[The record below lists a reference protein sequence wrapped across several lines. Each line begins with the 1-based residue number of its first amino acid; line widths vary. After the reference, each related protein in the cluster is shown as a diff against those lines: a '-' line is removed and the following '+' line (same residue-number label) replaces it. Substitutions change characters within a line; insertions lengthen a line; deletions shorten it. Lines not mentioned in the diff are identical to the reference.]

1 MCVYIVDNTP
11 PAQHI
16 PTFFPKSSLTR
27 ILCLADD
34 PADAAALE
42 GLLEQQGYTAVLAS
56 GDGQDYDPEADAS
69 IAAIVVVCQRP
80 DHFGLKFLARFDDRR
95 GRPPVVV
102 LSGDS
107 SVEHAVYCMRSGAAD
122 YLPKPVRADT
132 LAMALEH
139 ARAQTVLQTDRAGLS
154 RAVRRADDER
164 RIAGRSE
171 AIRELRHLIG
181 LVAPTDAA
189 VMIEG
194 ESGTGKELV
203 ARALHAQSRRSTG
216 PFITINCA
224 AMPEG
229 LVEST
234 LFGHEKGAFTGA
246 TARAA
251 GVFERANGGTLFLD
265 EISEMRLDLQ
275 AKLLRVLQESEYERV
290 GGRELLRTDVRV
302 VVSTNR
308 DLAAEVAAGRFRSDL
323 YYRLH
328 VMPVKTPPLRE
339 RPEDIADLID
349 CHLPVACALLGVPV
363 PDLPPATMDVLE
375 SHAWPGNV
383 RELLN
388 ALHRAVILSAGAAL
402 RPEHFR
408 LNAQTRETAAARS
421 IPSELPL
428 NLAELEAMAIARAL
442 EESEGHRAN
451 AAKLLGISERT
462 LRNRLNTPGPMG
474 VVSGRIDRGGEIL
487 SA

>member
-1 MCVYIVDNTP
+1 M
-11 PAQHI
+11 
-16 PTFFPKSSLTR
+16 TR
-27 ILCLADD
+27 ILCFADD

-42 GLLEQQGYTAVLAS
+42 GLLEHQGYTAVLAS
-56 GDGQDYDPEADAS
+56 GDGADFDPGADAS

-80 DHFGLKFLARFDDRR
+80 DHLGLKFLSRFEDRR
-95 GRPPVVV
+95 VRPPV
-102 LSGDS
+102 LILAGDA
-107 SVEHAVYCMRSGAAD
+107 SVEHAVCCMRAGAAD
-122 YLPKPVRADT
+122 YLPKPVRPDT
-132 LAMALEH
+132 LAVALEH
-139 ARAQTVLQTDRAGLS
+139 AQAQRVLASDRAGLS
-154 RAVRRADDER
+154 RAVRRVEDER
-164 RIAGRSE
+164 LIAGRSK
-171 AIRELRHLIG
+171 AIRELRQLIG

-203 ARALHAQSRRSTG
+203 ARSIHAQSRRSTE
-216 PFITINCA
+216 PLVTINCA

-275 AKLLRVLQESEYERV
+275 SKLLRVLQESEYERV

-308 DLAAEVAAGRFRSDL
+308 DLHAEVIAGRFRSDL

-328 VMPVKTPPLRE
+328 VMPVRTPPLRE
-339 RPEDIADLID
+339 RPEDIPDLLD
-349 CHLPVACALLGVPV
+349 HQLPVTCSALGVAI
-363 PDLPPATMDVLE
+363 PDVPPATMDVLQE
-375 SHAWPGNV
+375 YPWPGNV

-388 ALHRAVILSAGAAL
+388 AMHRAVILSAGAAL

-408 LNAQTRETAAARS
+408 LPTAVPAAVAAPAVS
-421 IPSELPL
+421 AELPL
-428 NLAELEAMAIARAL
+428 NLAELEALAISRAL
-442 EESEGHRAN
+442 DESDGHRAN
-451 AAKLLGISERT
+451 AARLLGISERT
-462 LRNRLNTPGPMG
+462 LRNRLNSPGTTG
-474 VVSGRIDRGGEIL
+474 IVSGRIDRSGEIL

>member
-1 MCVYIVDNTP
+1 
-11 PAQHI
+11 
-16 PTFFPKSSLTR
+16 LTR

-42 GLLEQQGYTAVLAS
+42 GLLEQQGYTVVLAR
-56 GDGQDYDPEADAS
+56 GDGLDFDPGSDAS

-95 GRPPVVV
+95 ARPPVLV
-102 LSGDS
+102 LAGDA

-122 YLPKPVRADT
+122 YLPKPVRPDT
-132 LAMALEH
+132 LALALEH
-139 ARAQTVLQTDRAGLS
+139 ARAQNLLQTDRAGLS

-164 RIAGRSE
+164 RIAGRST
-171 AIRELRHLIG
+171 AIRDLRGLIG

-203 ARALHAQSRRSTG
+203 ARALHAQSRRSSG

-265 EISEMRLDLQ
+265 EVSEMRLDLQ

-308 DLAAEVAAGRFRSDL
+308 ELAAEVAAGRFRSDL

-328 VMPVKTPPLRE
+328 VMPIRTPPLRE
-339 RPEDIADLID
+339 RPEDLSDLID
-349 CHLPVACALLGVPV
+349 CHLPVACSALGVPV
-363 PDLPPATMDVLE
+363 PDLPPATMDFLE
-375 SHAWPGNV
+375 QYPWPGNV

-388 ALHRAVILSAGAAL
+388 ALHRAVILSAGAAM

-408 LNAQTRETAAARS
+408 LPAQSRESGSVPASAG
-421 IPSELPL
+421 ELPL
-428 NLAELEAMAIARAL
+428 NLAELESLAISRAL
-442 EESEGHRAN
+442 GESEGHRAK

-462 LRNRLNTPGPMG
+462 LRNRLNTPGPTAML
-474 VVSGRIDRGGEIL
+474 SGRIDRGGEIL

>member
-1 MCVYIVDNTP
+1 
-11 PAQHI
+11 
-16 PTFFPKSSLTR
+16 
-27 ILCLADD
+27 
-34 PADAAALE
+34 
-42 GLLEQQGYTAVLAS
+42 
-56 GDGQDYDPEADAS
+56 
-69 IAAIVVVCQRP
+69 
-80 DHFGLKFLARFDDRR
+80 
-95 GRPPVVV
+95 
-102 LSGDS
+102 
-107 SVEHAVYCMRSGAAD
+107 MRAGAAD
-122 YLPKPVRADT
+122 YLPKPVRPDT
-132 LAMALEH
+132 LGLALEH
-139 ARAQTVLQTDRAGLS
+139 ACAQHVLAADRAGLS

-164 RIAGRSE
+164 RIAGRSK
-171 AIRELRHLIG
+171 AMRELRLLIG

-203 ARALHAQSRRSTG
+203 ARAIHAQSRRCAE
-216 PFITINCA
+216 PLITINCA

-246 TARAA
+246 TSRAA

-275 AKLLRVLQESEYERV
+275 SKLLRVLQESEYERV
-290 GGRELLRTDVRV
+290 GGRELLRTDARV

-308 DLAAEVAAGRFRSDL
+308 DLHAEVIAGRFRSDL

-328 VMPVKTPPLRE
+328 VMPIRTPPLRE
-339 RPEDIADLID
+339 RPEDIPDLVE
-349 CHLPVACALLGVPV
+349 CHLPVACGAMGAPV
-363 PDLPPATMDVLE
+363 PDLPPATMDFLQ
-375 SHAWPGNV
+375 AYQWPGNV

-408 LNAQTRETAAARS
+408 LPVAAPQS
-421 IPSELPL
+421 STSPVLTDDLPL
-428 NLAELEAMAIARAL
+428 NLAELEALAISRAL
-442 EESEGHRAN
+442 TESDGHRAN
-451 AAKLLGISERT
+451 AARLLGISERT
-462 LRNRLNTPGPMG
+462 LRNRLNTPGPINI
-474 VVSGRIDRGGEIL
+474 VSGRIDRGGEIL